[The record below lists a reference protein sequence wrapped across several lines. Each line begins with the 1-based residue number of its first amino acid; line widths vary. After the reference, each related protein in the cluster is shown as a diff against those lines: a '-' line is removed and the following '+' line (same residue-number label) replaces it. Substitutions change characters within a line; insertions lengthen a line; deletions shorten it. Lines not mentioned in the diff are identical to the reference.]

1 MAKLRFDGKVAVIT
15 GAGGGL
21 GRCHALLLGARGAK
35 IIVNDLGGAVDGSG
49 NGSTTPA
56 QNVVEEIKAAGGI
69 AVADGNSV
77 STEKGAAGIIKTAMD
92 NFGRVDI
99 LINNAGI
106 LRDKSFAKLTSDLL
120 NSVLEVHLLGTIN
133 TSKAVWEIMKKQQYG
148 RIINTTSA
156 AGLFGNFGQTNYA
169 AAKMGIV
176 GVTKVLAIEGI
187 KNNIMVNSLAPGAK
201 TRMTE
206 ELLGPLAD
214 KMSPEQVSPIVAYLA
229 HDDCP
234 VTGEIFSAG
243 AGRTAKIFVGATQG
257 YFNIDVTVENI
268 RDNFAKICDET
279 NYAIP
284 KNAMEEIGMVMPLL
298 K

>member
-1 MAKLRFDGKVAVIT
+1 MRFDGKVAVIT

-21 GRCHALLLGARGAK
+21 GRCHALLLASRGASVV
-35 IIVNDLGGAVDGSG
+35 VNDLGGSVDGSG
-49 NGSTTPA
+49 EGSVSPA
-56 QNVVEEIKAAGGI
+56 QLVVDEIKAAGGD
-69 AVADGNSV
+69 AVVDANSV
-77 STEKGAAGIIKTAMD
+77 STEKGGAAIIKTAMD
-92 NFGRVDI
+92 KFGRVDI

-106 LRDKSFAKLTSDLL
+106 LRDKSFAKLTSDML
-120 NSVLEVHLLGTIN
+120 NLVIDVHLHGTIN
-133 TSKAVWEIMKKQQYG
+133 TCKAAWDIMKKQQYG

-176 GVTKVLAIEGI
+176 GVSKVLGIEGV
-187 KNNIMVNSLAPGAK
+187 KNNVMVNILAPGAK

-206 ELLGPLAD
+206 DILGPMAD

-229 HDDCP
+229 HEDCS

-243 AGRTAKIFVGATQG
+243 AGRTAKIFVGAAQG
-257 YFNIDVTVENI
+257 YFNETVTLEDI
-268 RDNFAKICDET
+268 RDNFGKICDET
-279 NYAIP
+279 GYAVP
-284 KNAMEEIGMVMPLL
+284 KNAMEEIGMVMPMM